1 MEKQKQSIDSL
12 ENAMLDYLKNLHRCE
27 GTIYR
32 YRSKLMK
39 LRNFMHSNK
48 IKNYDTSVGLRYL
61 KSILGDFDYDRLTKK
76 EKELVCSIE
85 ALAEFQKTGCILMGK
100 RIQHPKEF
108 NGNIGG
114 VITDFIEY
122 RQKTFNLSRKTVNS
136 YNFFLYRFHCHLEK
150 RKISQ
155 INSVKITDIQS
166 YITEMSPDNPAN
178 RHIGLG
184 LLRMFFRHLYDQYIL
199 TVDYSTIIPKDN
211 YKQQPK
217 LPSTYTDE
225 EIEAL
230 LKSVDRGSP
239 KGKRDYAIL
248 LLATKLGIRAS
259 DICGLKFENI
269 LWERNVL
276 IFNQSKTSKTL
287 ELPLLSE
294 IGNAIIDYLKHG
306 RPISEE
312 SHCFLNARP
321 PYNRINSNLLG
332 DMVRKYFTL
341 AGINCLNKKHG
352 SHSLRHCFASALLKE
367 KVPLSVIT
375 EILGHANGES
385 TMYYLR
391 IDTASLRKCALEI
404 PPLPSAYH
412 KQKGGYYH
420 E

>member
-32 YRSKLMK
+32 YSSKMVK
-39 LRNFMHSNK
+39 LKNFMHSNN
-48 IKNYDTSVGLRYL
+48 IKSYDIKVGKRYL
-61 KSILGDFDYDRLTKK
+61 KSILGDFDYNELTNK
-76 EKELVCSIE
+76 EKLLVRSIE
-85 ALAEFQKTGCILMGK
+85 ALDEFQKTGRTPMGQ
-100 RIQHPKEF
+100 RIEHPKEF

-122 RQKTFNLSRKTVNS
+122 RRVTFNLSKKTVNM
-136 YNFFLYRFHCHLEK
+136 YNFFLYRFYCHLK
-150 RKISQ
+150 NRMVSQ
-155 INSVKITDIQS
+155 IQSINVTDILS
-166 YITEMSPDNPAN
+166 YVAEINPANPAN
-178 RHIGLG
+178 RHAGLG
-184 LLRMFFRHLYDQYIL
+184 LLRLFFKHLYDQYIL
-199 TVDYSTIIPKDN
+199 TVDYSTIIPHDN

-217 LPSTYTDE
+217 LPSAYTDE
-225 EIEAL
+225 EIQAL
-230 LKSVDRGSP
+230 LMSVDRGNP

-259 DICGLKFENI
+259 DICGLRFENI

-312 SHCFLNARP
+312 SYCFLNARP
-321 PYNRINSNLLG
+321 PYDRIKPDLLG

-341 AGINCLNKKHG
+341 SGINYLNKKHG

-367 KVPLSVIT
+367 QVPLSVIT
-375 EILGHANGES
+375 EILGHTNGES

-404 PPLPSAYH
+404 PPLPSSFYE
-412 KQKGGYYH
+412 QKGEYRH